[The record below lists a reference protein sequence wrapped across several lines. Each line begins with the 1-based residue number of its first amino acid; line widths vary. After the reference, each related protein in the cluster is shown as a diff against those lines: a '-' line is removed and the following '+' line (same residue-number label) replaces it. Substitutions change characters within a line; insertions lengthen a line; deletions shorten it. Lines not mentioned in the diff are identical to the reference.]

1 VSDLKVVDLGVAQ
14 AATGVGSMTRK
25 HDDAAVWTH
34 PTADAILN
42 GFNKARASYGLPLL
56 TRGSAEATET
66 VREQI
71 AKNERDLR
79 DLERWRRTRGA
90 EAARPRRLA
99 VAAQPPA
106 ADAVVEIRARLHNRD
121 GRRAD

>member
-1 VSDLKVVDLGVAQ
+1 
-14 AATGVGSMTRK
+14 MTRK
-25 HDDAAVWTH
+25 LDNAAVWGH
-34 PTADAILN
+34 PTADAILS

-79 DLERWRRTRGA
+79 DLERWRRARGPQ
-90 EAARPRRLA
+90 AARPKHPT
-99 VAAQPPA
+99 VGAQPP
-106 ADAVVEIRARLHNRD
+106 ADAVVEIVRLDSRD